1 MAGRMTNVLHTL
13 PPVNVVLP
21 AIFINI
27 KEIQMMGKFKKIDQ
41 LCKKGDKDGLIAFLA
56 EHGIQ
61 NPHKQAN
68 IYIEEYKMNR
78 TVKISDI
85 NKEIADEMQ
94 LEKKK
99 PILDTILELMS
110 ERISNLI
117 EISEVLSERIT
128 MLNKRIN
135 NLEEK

>member
-1 MAGRMTNVLHTL
+1 
-13 PPVNVVLP
+13 
-21 AIFINI
+21 
-27 KEIQMMGKFKKIDQ
+27 MGKFKEIDQ
-41 LCKKGDKDGLIAFLA
+41 LCKEGDRDGLIAFLA

-68 IYIEEYKMNR
+68 IYIEEYKMNK

-99 PILDTILELMS
+99 PILDKILELMS
-110 ERISNLI
+110 ERISNLGERI
-117 EISEVLSERIT
+117 DVTSERIDIV
-128 MLNKRIN
+128 NKRIDKL
-135 NLEEK
+135 LEGE

>member
-1 MAGRMTNVLHTL
+1 
-13 PPVNVVLP
+13 
-21 AIFINI
+21 
-27 KEIQMMGKFKKIDQ
+27 MGKFKKIDQ

-110 ERISNLI
+110 ERISNLG
-117 EISEVLSERIT
+117 ERIT